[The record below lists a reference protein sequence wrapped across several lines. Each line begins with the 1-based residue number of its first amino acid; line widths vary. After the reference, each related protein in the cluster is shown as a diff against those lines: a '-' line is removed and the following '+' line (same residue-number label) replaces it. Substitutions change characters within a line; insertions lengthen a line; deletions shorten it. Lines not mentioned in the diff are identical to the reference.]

1 MALGMGAS
9 AYRSH
14 PLDKW
19 RVTALRDHRE
29 VDAVRL
35 GLAIRALRRR
45 QHWTQR
51 QLGDR
56 CDMSSSEISR
66 LERGGA
72 RTRPLGSSER
82 VLEALGARL
91 LVRVLWQGEE
101 LDRLLDR
108 GHASLVDVML
118 RELDGGG
125 WVAIPEAT
133 FHVYGERGSIDI
145 LAWHRVTRVLLVIEI
160 KSVVPDVQATL
171 AGLDRKARLAPRIV
185 EDRGWRA
192 MHVARLLVL
201 PADRT
206 SRRRV
211 AAFAATFDRAL
222 PTRTTAVKRWLRA
235 PSGPLAGILFLPN
248 VPRTQPRQRI
258 RRSATLPEHG
268 HPDD

>member
-1 MALGMGAS
+1 M
-9 AYRSH
+9 
-14 PLDKW
+14 
-19 RVTALRDHRE
+19 
-29 VDAVRL
+29 DAVRL

-45 QHWTQR
+45 HRWTQR
-51 QLGDR
+51 QLGER
-56 CDMSSSEISR
+56 SGMSSSEISR

-72 RTRPLGSSER
+72 RTRTLRCTER

-108 GHASLVDVML
+108 DHASLVDAVL
-118 RELDGGG
+118 RELEARG

-133 FHVYGERGSIDI
+133 FHVHGERGSIDI
-145 LAWHRVTRVLLVIEI
+145 LAWYAAAHVLLVIEI
-160 KSVVPDVQATL
+160 KSVVPDIQATL
-171 AGLDRKARLAPRIV
+171 AGLDRKARLAPRIG
-185 EDRGWRA
+185 EERGWQA

-222 PTRTTAVKRWLRA
+222 PARTTAIKRWLRA
-235 PSGPLAGILFLPN
+235 PSGPVAGILFLPN
-248 VPRTQPRQRI
+248 LPGTQSRQRI
-258 RRSATLPEHG
+258 RR
-268 HPDD
+268 